1 MNILN
6 AMHDAKFV
14 RFNNQ
19 ILETQ
24 YSPDPD
30 GTLVDDD
37 IVLEASADEG
47 SLELSAK
54 LIVATEQ
61 TIVAVVRLVTKHR
74 HRNGEETLEH
84 VRDTERRK
92 ESVSVFPLSFSV
104 SPISLPSYRC
114 RMTSS
119 RG

>member
-37 IVLEASADEG
+37 IVLEASAGEG
-47 SLELSAK
+47 SLEL
-54 LIVATEQ
+54 TF
-61 TIVAVVRLVTKHR
+61 
-74 HRNGEETLEH
+74 EE
-84 VRDTERRK
+84 VRDAVELAPGAYQLRSGEVLLFLNPPT
-92 ESVSVFPLSFSV
+92 
-104 SPISLPSYRC
+104 IH
-114 RMTSS
+114 
-119 RG
+119 

>member
-47 SLELSAK
+47 SLEL
-54 LIVATEQ
+54 
-61 TIVAVVRLVTKHR
+61 
-74 HRNGEETLEH
+74 TLDD
-84 VRDTERRK
+84 VRDAVELAPGAYQLRSGAVLLFLNPPTIH
-92 ESVSVFPLSFSV
+92 ESL
-104 SPISLPSYRC
+104 L
-114 RMTSS
+114 
-119 RG
+119 

>member
-1 MNILN
+1 MNILL

-47 SLELSAK
+47 SLEL
-54 LIVATEQ
+54 
-61 TIVAVVRLVTKHR
+61 
-74 HRNGEETLEH
+74 TLDD
-84 VRDTERRK
+84 VRDAVELAPGAYQLRSGEVLLFLNPPT
-92 ESVSVFPLSFSV
+92 
-104 SPISLPSYRC
+104 IH
-114 RMTSS
+114 
-119 RG
+119 

>member
-47 SLELSAK
+47 SLEL
-54 LIVATEQ
+54 
-61 TIVAVVRLVTKHR
+61 
-74 HRNGEETLEH
+74 TLEE
-84 VRDTERRK
+84 VRDAVELAPGAYQLRSGEVLLFLNPPT
-92 ESVSVFPLSFSV
+92 
-104 SPISLPSYRC
+104 IH
-114 RMTSS
+114 
-119 RG
+119 

>member
-47 SLELSAK
+47 SLELT
-54 LIVATEQ
+54 LEEVRD
-61 TIVAVVRLVTKHR
+61 AVELAPGAYQLRS
-74 HRNGEETLEH
+74 GETLLFLNPPTIH
-84 VRDTERRK
+84 
-92 ESVSVFPLSFSV
+92 
-104 SPISLPSYRC
+104 
-114 RMTSS
+114 
-119 RG
+119 

>member
-47 SLELSAK
+47 SLEL
-54 LIVATEQ
+54 TF
-61 TIVAVVRLVTKHR
+61 
-74 HRNGEETLEH
+74 EE
-84 VRDTERRK
+84 VRDAVELAPGAYQLRSGEVLLFLNPPT
-92 ESVSVFPLSFSV
+92 
-104 SPISLPSYRC
+104 IH
-114 RMTSS
+114 
-119 RG
+119 

>member
-47 SLELSAK
+47 SLEL
-54 LIVATEQ
+54 TF
-61 TIVAVVRLVTKHR
+61 
-74 HRNGEETLEH
+74 EE
-84 VRDTERRK
+84 VRDAVE
-92 ESVSVFPLSFSV
+92 LA
-104 SPISLPSYRC
+104 PSAYQLRSGEVLLFLNPP
-114 RMTSS
+114 TIH
-119 RG
+119 

>member
-37 IVLEASADEG
+37 IVLEASAGEG
-47 SLELSAK
+47 SLEL
-54 LIVATEQ
+54 
-61 TIVAVVRLVTKHR
+61 
-74 HRNGEETLEH
+74 TLQD
-84 VRDTERRK
+84 VRDAVELAPGAYQLRSGEVLLFLNPPT
-92 ESVSVFPLSFSV
+92 
-104 SPISLPSYRC
+104 IH
-114 RMTSS
+114 
-119 RG
+119 

>member
-24 YSPDPD
+24 YSPDPE
-30 GTLVDDD
+30 GTLVPDD

-47 SLELSAK
+47 SLELTLKDVQDAVELAPGAYQLRSGEV
-54 LIVATEQ
+54 LLFLNPP
-61 TIVAVVRLVTKHR
+61 TIH
-74 HRNGEETLEH
+74 
-84 VRDTERRK
+84 
-92 ESVSVFPLSFSV
+92 
-104 SPISLPSYRC
+104 
-114 RMTSS
+114 
-119 RG
+119 

>member
-47 SLELSAK
+47 SLEL
-54 LIVATEQ
+54 
-61 TIVAVVRLVTKHR
+61 
-74 HRNGEETLEH
+74 TLDD
-84 VRDTERRK
+84 VRDAVELAPGAYQLRSGEVLLFLNPPT
-92 ESVSVFPLSFSV
+92 
-104 SPISLPSYRC
+104 IH
-114 RMTSS
+114 
-119 RG
+119 

>member
-47 SLELSAK
+47 SLEL
-54 LIVATEQ
+54 
-61 TIVAVVRLVTKHR
+61 
-74 HRNGEETLEH
+74 TLED
-84 VRDTERRK
+84 VRDAVELAPGAYQLRSGEVLLFLNPPT
-92 ESVSVFPLSFSV
+92 
-104 SPISLPSYRC
+104 IH
-114 RMTSS
+114 
-119 RG
+119 

>member
-24 YSPDPD
+24 YSPDPE

-47 SLELSAK
+47 SLEL
-54 LIVATEQ
+54 
-61 TIVAVVRLVTKHR
+61 
-74 HRNGEETLEH
+74 TLEE
-84 VRDTERRK
+84 VRDAVELAPGAYQLRSGEILLFLNPPT
-92 ESVSVFPLSFSV
+92 
-104 SPISLPSYRC
+104 IH
-114 RMTSS
+114 
-119 RG
+119 

>member
-30 GTLVDDD
+30 GFLVDDD

-47 SLELSAK
+47 SLEL
-54 LIVATEQ
+54 
-61 TIVAVVRLVTKHR
+61 
-74 HRNGEETLEH
+74 TLDD
-84 VRDTERRK
+84 VRDAVELAPGAYQLRSGEVLLFLNPPT
-92 ESVSVFPLSFSV
+92 
-104 SPISLPSYRC
+104 IH
-114 RMTSS
+114 
-119 RG
+119 

>member
-47 SLELSAK
+47 SLEL
-54 LIVATEQ
+54 
-61 TIVAVVRLVTKHR
+61 
-74 HRNGEETLEH
+74 TLEE
-84 VRDTERRK
+84 VRDAVELAPGAYQLRSGEILLFLNPPT
-92 ESVSVFPLSFSV
+92 
-104 SPISLPSYRC
+104 IH
-114 RMTSS
+114 
-119 RG
+119 